1 MKKIL
6 SLVMALAMVL
16 GCFAMAET
24 TSILDADMDELL
36 VLDRE
41 SSLNDW
47 EGEWVLVAAYITAD
61 FAEEYDVEQSG
72 LLAVP
77 ENAAT
82 LTITALKD
90 ATANDKVLGTMVDVA
105 SYIHDHTYDLSGELT
120 FSDEDSYTVK
130 SAWDEWANNVI
141 AKVDTMKYIGMT
153 TSGYL
158 VLCYSDDN
166 LAKKDGDMGVG
177 YIFARVEAE

>member
-90 ATANDKVLGTMVDVA
+90 ATANDKELGTMVDVA

-120 FSDEDSYTVK
+120 TRSRARGT
-130 SAWDEWANNVI
+130 
-141 AKVDTMKYIGMT
+141 IGRT
-153 TSGYL
+153 TSSRRWTMTPKRPTTAAPPRPTSRATTTPF
-158 VLCYSDDN
+158 VS
-166 LAKKDGDMGVG
+166 
-177 YIFARVEAE
+177 RT

>member
-1 MKKIL
+1 MVKEKTKMKKIL

-90 ATANDKVLGTMVDVA
+90 ATATTRYWARWWTWRPTSTTTPTTCPA
-105 SYIHDHTYDLSGELT
+105 S
-120 FSDEDSYTVK
+120 
-130 SAWDEWANNVI
+130 
-141 AKVDTMKYIGMT
+141 
-153 TSGYL
+153 
-158 VLCYSDDN
+158 
-166 LAKKDGDMGVG
+166 
-177 YIFARVEAE
+177 

>member
-130 SAWDEWANNVI
+130 SAWDVSKPNNSPRNTKEPSNAGGSFANSQFDRNFPH
-141 AKVDTMKYIGMT
+141 TP
-153 TSGYL
+153 
-158 VLCYSDDN
+158 CNRREN
-166 LAKKDGDMGVG
+166 LL
-177 YIFARVEAE
+177 

>member
-90 ATANDKVLGTMVDVA
+90 ATANDKELGTMVDVA

-120 FSDEDSYTVK
+120 FSRARGT
-130 SAWDEWANNVI
+130 N
-141 AKVDTMKYIGMT
+141 GRT
-153 TSGYL
+153 TSSRRWTMTPKRPTTAAPPRPTSRATTTPF
-158 VLCYSDDN
+158 VS
-166 LAKKDGDMGVG
+166 
-177 YIFARVEAE
+177 RT

>member
-24 TSILDADMDELL
+24 TSILDTDMDELL

-61 FAEEYDVEQSG
+61 FAEEYDVED
-72 LLAVP
+72 V
-77 ENAAT
+77 
-82 LTITALKD
+82 LKHE
-90 ATANDKVLGTMVDVA
+90 G
-105 SYIHDHTYDLSGELT
+105 
-120 FSDEDSYTVK
+120 
-130 SAWDEWANNVI
+130 
-141 AKVDTMKYIGMT
+141 YIGFKT
-153 TSGYL
+153 LPDYYRTPLGDRRYQKLFEIADAYSLALL
-158 VLCYSDDN
+158 VHTWGFSRYNDVEDM
-166 LAKKDGDMGVG
+166 KKNRKRGASISASSTAVST
-177 YIFARVEAE
+177 